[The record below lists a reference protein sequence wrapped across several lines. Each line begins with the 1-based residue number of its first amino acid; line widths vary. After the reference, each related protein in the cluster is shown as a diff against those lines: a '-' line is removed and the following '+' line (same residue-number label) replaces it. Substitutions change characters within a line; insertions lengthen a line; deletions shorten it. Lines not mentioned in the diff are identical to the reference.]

1 MKKEGLEEKKK
12 KLYGLF
18 CDRNYVPMKIKEL
31 AILLDIPRERREE
44 LREVLDALVADG
56 KIEIN
61 KRGKYRKAPKLLEG
75 EYTANARGFGFVT
88 VEGEDEDFFVPAK
101 YTGNAFHGD
110 LVKIVPLTNGGGQRP
125 KVVCD

>member
-1 MKKEGLEEKKK
+1 MAIVFAMAVFVYREKARPLRENEMKREGLEEKKK

-56 KIEIN
+56 KI
-61 KRGKYRKAPKLLEG
+61 
-75 EYTANARGFGFVT
+75 
-88 VEGEDEDFFVPAK
+88 
-101 YTGNAFHGD
+101 
-110 LVKIVPLTNGGGQRP
+110 
-125 KVVCD
+125 

>member
-1 MKKEGLEEKKK
+1 MAIVFAMAVFVYREKARPLRENEMKREGLEEKKK

-56 KIEIN
+56 KIEVN
-61 KRGKYRKAPKLLEG
+61 KRGKYRKASPKLLDG
-75 EYTANARGFGFVT
+75 EYTGKRQRVRICHSGGRG
-88 VEGEDEDFFVPAK
+88 
-101 YTGNAFHGD
+101 
-110 LVKIVPLTNGGGQRP
+110 
-125 KVVCD
+125 